1 MGGGGEGVEGLKTK
15 GRLRNFSKG
24 DGGGGR
30 EFDPAFFLRF
40 GWNLV
45 GKGNC
50 DF

>member
-1 MGGGGEGVEGLKTK
+1 MGGGG
-15 GRLRNFSKG
+15 GRGIKNERAFEKFFKR
-24 DGGGGR
+24 GGGR